1 MSGWQTYR
9 LQDFIPFTPEVYW
22 RLLERVNEAFWP
34 LHLLTAVLGLTAL
47 VFALRGHARV
57 ALLLAAPAWIS
68 SGVIFHLMYYA
79 ELNWAAPW
87 FGRAFVFQAILLV
100 VIATFSTTAQSNRKL
115 GGAGSAIGA
124 AIAAGAL
131 LFYPFIAVGLGPGVA
146 NAEAYGLHPDPTAI
160 ATLGIVLIAL
170 RGAAAW
176 LALLIPFVWC
186 LTSTLT
192 LIALDAGWCWL
203 PLFTGVLAIVIL
215 VVRALAR
222 FSDDSTN
229 PRP

>member
-1 MSGWQTYR
+1 
-9 LQDFIPFTPEVYW
+9 
-22 RLLERVNEAFWP
+22 
-34 LHLLTAVLGLTAL
+34 
-47 VFALRGHARV
+47 
-57 ALLLAAPAWIS
+57 
-68 SGVIFHLMYYA
+68 
-79 ELNWAAPW
+79 
-87 FGRAFVFQAILLV
+87 LLV

-176 LALLIPFVWC
+176 LALLIPFLWC